1 MKKIIVSIVIIVTTA
16 IVITG
21 CGNLHGDIKY
31 KKIHVDTHRYSGC
44 FTIEKWHR
52 VSDGVEVM
60 TQEIGSMYL
69 AEGTYIIMEGN
80 KDCPFCLNED

>member
-1 MKKIIVSIVIIVTTA
+1 MKKIIMSIVTVATTA
-16 IVITG
+16 IILTG
-21 CGNLHGDIKY
+21 CGGLYGDTKY
-31 KKIHVDTHRYSGC
+31 KKIHIDTHHYSGC

-60 TQEIGSMYL
+60 TQEIGSIYL